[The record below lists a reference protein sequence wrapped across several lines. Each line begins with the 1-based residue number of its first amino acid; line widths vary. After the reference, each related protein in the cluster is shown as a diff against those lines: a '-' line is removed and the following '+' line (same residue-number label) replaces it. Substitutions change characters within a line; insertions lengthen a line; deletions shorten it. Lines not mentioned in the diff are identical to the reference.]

1 MMQTESL
8 KTLKIKKEFK
18 NLIRPLHRQEYLQ
31 LEENILNDGCR
42 DPIITWNGFIVD
54 GHNRYE
60 ICHKHSIPFKT
71 HEMFFESK
79 EDAIAW
85 ICANQLGRRNIS
97 NETRKFLIGMQYE
110 TEKIISSRKNPNG
123 LNQYYDTDDLSP
135 DDLKRK
141 EVDSISA
148 HKTAQRIADENHLSA
163 ATVMKYAIYT
173 RALEE
178 IGTKEPELVPKILS
192 GRYKISH
199 NNIVDMS
206 KLPSGDLQKVN
217 KSLNR
222 SKNPYFKYNKSRD
235 AINKVITSQETP
247 QVKQM
252 PDFDPDAEVTELT
265 LTMPSWISSIK
276 RTEANANLSGISVT
290 AKNKLIN
297 SLWDLKKTIDEMLQL
312 IKEAK

>member
-1 MMQTESL
+1 MQDESL
-8 KTLKIKKEFK
+8 KKLRIKTEFK

-31 LEENILNDGCR
+31 LEENILKDGCR
-42 DPIITWNGFIVD
+42 DPIITWNGYIVD

-60 ICHKHSIPFKT
+60 ICQKHGIPFKT
-71 HEMFFESK
+71 QEMDFASK

-123 LNQYYDTDDLSP
+123 INQYCDTDDLSP
-135 DDLKRK
+135 DDLKSK
-141 EVDSISA
+141 EGDSESA
-148 HKTAQRIADENHLSA
+148 HKTAQRIAEDNHLSA
-163 ATVMKYAIYT
+163 ATVLKYSIYT

-178 IGTKEPELVPKILS
+178 IGSKEPELVPKILS

-206 KLPSGDLQKVN
+206 KLSPDDLQKVN
-217 KSLNR
+217 KRLNR

-235 AINKVITSQETP
+235 AISKVKTTQETP

-252 PDFDPDAEVTELT
+252 PDYDPDAEVTELT

-276 RTEANANLSGISVT
+276 RAETNADLSGISFG
-290 AKNKLIN
+290 AKNRLID
-297 SLWDLKKTIDEMLQL
+297 SLWELKNTIDQTQGASTPFL
-312 IKEAK
+312 